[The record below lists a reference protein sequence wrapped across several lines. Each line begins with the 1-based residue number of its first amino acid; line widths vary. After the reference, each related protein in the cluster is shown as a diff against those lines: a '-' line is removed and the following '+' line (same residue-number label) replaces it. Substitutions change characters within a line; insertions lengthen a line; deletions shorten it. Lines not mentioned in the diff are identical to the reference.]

1 MDEESVWNT
10 DNEAVATVD
19 DNGMICANA
28 PGTANITVITADG
41 AYSAVCKVVVIVKIG
56 LGDVNGDE
64 KVDLLDAM
72 TLLRAVSNDQ
82 TVPNGDLDGDGKIGL
97 IDVLRVIKLIAK
109 LSTF

>member
-1 MDEESVWNT
+1 
-10 DNEAVATVD
+10 
-19 DNGMICANA
+19 
-28 PGTANITVITADG
+28 
-41 AYSAVCKVVVIVKIG
+41 
-56 LGDVNGDE
+56 
-64 KVDLLDAM
+64 M